1 MPARSIPMR
10 LRGSEAAEEGE
21 TKMNAAHDL
30 EVAIVMLIILLLIS
44 VGSMILFWRGG
55 R

>member
-1 MPARSIPMR
+1 MTPMT
-10 LRGSEAAEEGE
+10 A
-21 TKMNAAHDL
+21 THDI

-44 VGSMILFWRGG
+44 FGSMILFWRGG